1 MIKKYTINKICVT
14 SVSLFLLL
22 MFYLVPSTPESE
34 VKIDKSIGNKKEV
47 VVYLMDKDYYLGRMI
62 EYASY
67 DNIVDLVNKKLNIL
81 INGSDELNSFSPII
95 PKNTKVNSIKVDK
108 NNIYIDFSKDILNV
122 SKYNEELMIESI
134 IYTITDINGIDNIY
148 LSINKEPLKILPKS
162 NKEIPYPLNR
172 GYGINK
178 KYDLDSLINITK
190 TTVYF
195 NKSYDDIEY
204 LVPITK
210 VMNTTSEKIDIII
223 EELKSIVNAQYN
235 LNSYI
240 PNNLEVVSHEVTD
253 DKMNLIFNEF
263 ILDKEKSVVLE
274 EVKYAIAQS
283 IFDNYNVKEVV
294 FSTKDKNNIATIT
307 KNN

>member
-14 SVSLFLLL
+14 SVSLFLIL

-34 VKIDKSIGNKKEV
+34 VKIDKSIGDKKEV

-67 DNIVDLVNKKLNIL
+67 DNIVDLVNKKLDIL

-178 KYDLDSLINITK
+178 KYDLDSLNNITK

-195 NKSYDDIEY
+195 NKSYDDVEY

-240 PNNLEVVSHEVTD
+240 SNDLEVVSHDVND

-263 ILDKEKSVVLE
+263 ILDKEKLVVLE

-283 IFDNYNVKEVV
+283 VFDNYNVKEVV

>member
-14 SVSLFLLL
+14 SVSLFLIL

-67 DNIVDLVNKKLNIL
+67 DNIVDLVNKKLDIL

-162 NKEIPYPLNR
+162 NKEIPHPLNR

-178 KYDLDSLINITK
+178 KYDLDSLNNITK

-195 NKSYDDIEY
+195 NKSYDDVEY

-240 PNNLEVVSHEVTD
+240 PNNLEVVSHEVND

-263 ILDKEKSVVLE
+263 ILDKEKLVVLE

-294 FSTKDKNNIATIT
+294 FSTKEKNNIATIT

>member
-14 SVSLFLLL
+14 SVSLFLIL

-34 VKIDKSIGNKKEV
+34 VKIDKSIGDKKEV

-67 DNIVDLVNKKLNIL
+67 DNIVDLVNKKLDIL

-178 KYDLDSLINITK
+178 KYDLDSLNNITK
-190 TTVYF
+190 TTIYF
-195 NKSYDDIEY
+195 NKSYNDVEY

-240 PNNLEVVSHEVTD
+240 PNNLEVVSHEVND

-263 ILDKEKSVVLE
+263 ILDKEKLVVLE

-283 IFDNYNVKEVV
+283 VFDNYNVKEVV
-294 FSTKDKNNIATIT
+294 FSTKEKNNIATIT

>member
-1 MIKKYTINKICVT
+1 MIKKYTINKLCVT
-14 SVSLFLLL
+14 SVSLFLIL

-34 VKIDKSIGNKKEV
+34 VKIDKSIGDKKEV

-67 DNIVDLVNKKLNIL
+67 DNIVDLVNKKLDIL

-178 KYDLDSLINITK
+178 KYDLDSLNNITK
-190 TTVYF
+190 TTIYF
-195 NKSYDDIEY
+195 NKSYDDVEY

-240 PNNLEVVSHEVTD
+240 PNDLEVVSHDVND

-263 ILDKEKSVVLE
+263 ILDKEKLVVLE
-274 EVKYAIAQS
+274 EVTYAIAQS

-294 FSTKDKNNIATIT
+294 FSTKEKNNIATIT

>member
-1 MIKKYTINKICVT
+1 MIKKYTINKLCVT

-34 VKIDKSIGNKKEV
+34 VKIDKSIGDKKEV

-67 DNIVDLVNKKLNIL
+67 DNIVDLVNKKLDIL

-178 KYDLDSLINITK
+178 KYDLDSLNNITK

-195 NKSYDDIEY
+195 NKSYNDVEY

-240 PNNLEVVSHEVTD
+240 SNNLEVVSHEVND

-263 ILDKEKSVVLE
+263 ILDKEKLVVLE

>member
-1 MIKKYTINKICVT
+1 MIKKYTINKLCVT

-34 VKIDKSIGNKKEV
+34 VKIDKSIGDKKEV

-67 DNIVDLVNKKLNIL
+67 DNIVDLVNKKLDIL

-178 KYDLDSLINITK
+178 KYDLDSLNNITK

-195 NKSYDDIEY
+195 NKSYNDVEY

-240 PNNLEVVSHEVTD
+240 SNNLEVVSHDVND

-263 ILDKEKSVVLE
+263 ILDKEKLVVLE

>member
-14 SVSLFLLL
+14 SVSLFLIL

-34 VKIDKSIGNKKEV
+34 VKIDKSIGDKKEV

-67 DNIVDLVNKKLNIL
+67 DNIVDLVNKKLDIL

-178 KYDLDSLINITK
+178 KYDLDSLNNITK
-190 TTVYF
+190 TTIYF
-195 NKSYDDIEY
+195 NKSYNDVEY

-240 PNNLEVVSHEVTD
+240 PNNLEVVSHEVSD

-263 ILDKEKSVVLE
+263 ILDKEKLVVLE

>member
-1 MIKKYTINKICVT
+1 MIKKYTINKLCVT
-14 SVSLFLLL
+14 SVSLFLIL

-34 VKIDKSIGNKKEV
+34 VKIDKSIGDKKEV

-67 DNIVDLVNKKLNIL
+67 DNIVDLVNKKLDIL

-178 KYDLDSLINITK
+178 KYDLDSLNNITK

-195 NKSYDDIEY
+195 NKSYDDVEY

-240 PNNLEVVSHEVTD
+240 PNNLEAVSHEVND

-263 ILDKEKSVVLE
+263 ILDKEKLVVLE
-274 EVKYAIAQS
+274 EVKYAISQS

-294 FSTKDKNNIATIT
+294 FSTKEKNNIATIT

>member
-14 SVSLFLLL
+14 SVSLFLIL

-34 VKIDKSIGNKKEV
+34 VKIDKSIGDKKEV

-67 DNIVDLVNKKLNIL
+67 DNIVDLVNKKLDIL

-178 KYDLDSLINITK
+178 KYDLDSLNNITK
-190 TTVYF
+190 TTIYF
-195 NKSYDDIEY
+195 NKSYNDVEY

-240 PNNLEVVSHEVTD
+240 PNNLEVVSHEVND

-263 ILDKEKSVVLE
+263 ILDKEKLVVLE

-294 FSTKDKNNIATIT
+294 FSTKEKNNIATIT

>member
-14 SVSLFLLL
+14 SVSLFLIL

-34 VKIDKSIGNKKEV
+34 VKIDKSIGDKKEV

-67 DNIVDLVNKKLNIL
+67 DNIVDLVNKKLDIL
-81 INGSDELNSFSPII
+81 INGSDELNSFNPII

-108 NNIYIDFSKDILNV
+108 NNVYIDFSKDILNV

-178 KYDLDSLINITK
+178 KYDLDSLNNITK

-195 NKSYDDIEY
+195 NKSYDDVEY

>member
-67 DNIVDLVNKKLNIL
+67 DNIVDLVNKKLDIL

-178 KYDLDSLINITK
+178 KYDLDSLNNITK

-195 NKSYDDIEY
+195 NKSYDDVEY

-240 PNNLEVVSHEVTD
+240 PNNLEVVSHEVND

-263 ILDKEKSVVLE
+263 ILDKEKLVVLE

>member
-67 DNIVDLVNKKLNIL
+67 DNIVDLVNKKLDIL

-178 KYDLDSLINITK
+178 KYDLDSLNNITK

-195 NKSYDDIEY
+195 NKSYDDVEY

-240 PNNLEVVSHEVTD
+240 PNNLEVVSHEVND

-263 ILDKEKSVVLE
+263 ILDKEKLVVLE

-294 FSTKDKNNIATIT
+294 FSTKEKNNIATIT

>member
-14 SVSLFLLL
+14 SVSLFLIL

-34 VKIDKSIGNKKEV
+34 IKIDKSIGDKKEV

-67 DNIVDLVNKKLNIL
+67 DNIVDLVNKKLDIL

-178 KYDLDSLINITK
+178 KYDLDSLNNITK

-195 NKSYDDIEY
+195 NKSYDDVEY

-240 PNNLEVVSHEVTD
+240 PNNLEVVSHEVND

-263 ILDKEKSVVLE
+263 ILDKEKLVVLE

-294 FSTKDKNNIATIT
+294 FSTKEKNNIATIT

>member
-14 SVSLFLLL
+14 SVSLFLIL

-34 VKIDKSIGNKKEV
+34 VKIDKSIGDKKEV

-67 DNIVDLVNKKLNIL
+67 DNIVDLVNKKLDIL

-178 KYDLDSLINITK
+178 KYDLDSLNNITK

-195 NKSYDDIEY
+195 NKSYDDVEY

-240 PNNLEVVSHEVTD
+240 PNNLEVVSHEVND

-263 ILDKEKSVVLE
+263 ILDKEKLVVLE

>member
-14 SVSLFLLL
+14 SVSLFLIL

-34 VKIDKSIGNKKEV
+34 IKIDKSIGDKKEV

-67 DNIVDLVNKKLNIL
+67 DNIVDLVNKKLDIL

-178 KYDLDSLINITK
+178 KYDLDSLNNITK
-190 TTVYF
+190 TTIYF
-195 NKSYDDIEY
+195 NKSYNDVEY

-240 PNNLEVVSHEVTD
+240 PNNLEVVSHEVND

-263 ILDKEKSVVLE
+263 ILDKEKLVVLE

>member
-34 VKIDKSIGNKKEV
+34 VKIDKSIGDKKEV

-67 DNIVDLVNKKLNIL
+67 DNIVDLVNKKLDIL

-178 KYDLDSLINITK
+178 KYDLDSLNNITK

-195 NKSYDDIEY
+195 NKSYDDVEY

-240 PNNLEVVSHEVTD
+240 PNNLEVVSHEVND

-263 ILDKEKSVVLE
+263 ILDKEKLVVLE
-274 EVKYAIAQS
+274 EVKYAISQS

-294 FSTKDKNNIATIT
+294 FSTKEKNNIATIT

>member
-14 SVSLFLLL
+14 SVSLFLIL

-34 VKIDKSIGNKKEV
+34 VKIDKSIGDKKEV

-67 DNIVDLVNKKLNIL
+67 DNIVDLVNKKLDIL

-178 KYDLDSLINITK
+178 KYDLDSLNNITK

-195 NKSYDDIEY
+195 NKSYDDVEY

-240 PNNLEVVSHEVTD
+240 PNNLEVVSHEVND

-263 ILDKEKSVVLE
+263 ILDKEKLVVLE

-283 IFDNYNVKEVV
+283 VFDNYNVKEVV
-294 FSTKDKNNIATIT
+294 FSTKEKNNIATIT
-307 KNN
+307 

>member
-14 SVSLFLLL
+14 SVSLFLIL

-34 VKIDKSIGNKKEV
+34 VKIDKSIGDKKEV

-67 DNIVDLVNKKLNIL
+67 DNIVDLVNKKLDIL

-178 KYDLDSLINITK
+178 KYDLDSLNNITK
-190 TTVYF
+190 TTIYF
-195 NKSYDDIEY
+195 NKSYDDVEY

-240 PNNLEVVSHEVTD
+240 PNDLEVVSHDVND

-263 ILDKEKSVVLE
+263 ILDKEKLVVLE

>member
-14 SVSLFLLL
+14 SVSLFLIL

-34 VKIDKSIGNKKEV
+34 VKIDKSIGDKKEV

-67 DNIVDLVNKKLNIL
+67 DNIVDLVNKKLDIL

-178 KYDLDSLINITK
+178 KYDLDSLNNITK

-195 NKSYDDIEY
+195 NKSHDDVEY

-240 PNNLEVVSHEVTD
+240 PNNLEVVSHEVND

-263 ILDKEKSVVLE
+263 ILDKEKLVVLE

-294 FSTKDKNNIATIT
+294 FSTKEKNNIATIT

>member
-1 MIKKYTINKICVT
+1 MIKKYTINKLCVT
-14 SVSLFLLL
+14 SVSLFLIL

-34 VKIDKSIGNKKEV
+34 VKIDKSIGDKKEV

-67 DNIVDLVNKKLNIL
+67 DNIVDLVNKKLDIL

-178 KYDLDSLINITK
+178 KYDLDSLNNITK
-190 TTVYF
+190 TTIYF

-240 PNNLEVVSHEVTD
+240 PNNLEVVSHEVND

-263 ILDKEKSVVLE
+263 ILDKEKLVVLE

>member
-14 SVSLFLLL
+14 SVSLFLIL

-34 VKIDKSIGNKKEV
+34 VKIDKSIGDKKEV

-67 DNIVDLVNKKLNIL
+67 DNIVDLVNKKLDIL

-178 KYDLDSLINITK
+178 KYDLDSLNNITK

-195 NKSYDDIEY
+195 NKSYDDVEY

-240 PNNLEVVSHEVTD
+240 PNDLEVVSHDVND

-263 ILDKEKSVVLE
+263 ILDKEKLVVLE

-294 FSTKDKNNIATIT
+294 FSTKEKNNIATIT

>member
-14 SVSLFLLL
+14 SVSLFLIL

-34 VKIDKSIGNKKEV
+34 VKIDKSIGDKKEV

-67 DNIVDLVNKKLNIL
+67 DNIVDLVNKKLDIL

-148 LSINKEPLKILPKS
+148 LSINKEALKILPKS

-178 KYDLDSLINITK
+178 KYDLDSLNNITK
-190 TTVYF
+190 TTIYF

-240 PNNLEVVSHEVTD
+240 PNNLEVVSHEVND

-263 ILDKEKSVVLE
+263 ILDKEKLVVLE

>member
-14 SVSLFLLL
+14 SVSLFLIL

-34 VKIDKSIGNKKEV
+34 VKIDKSIGDKKEV

-67 DNIVDLVNKKLNIL
+67 DNIVDLVNKKLDIL

-178 KYDLDSLINITK
+178 KYDLDSLNNITK

-195 NKSYDDIEY
+195 NKSYDDVEY

-240 PNNLEVVSHEVTD
+240 PNNLEVVSHEVND

-263 ILDKEKSVVLE
+263 ILDKEKLVVLE

-283 IFDNYNVKEVV
+283 VFDNYNVKEVV
-294 FSTKDKNNIATIT
+294 FSTKEKNNIATIT

>member
-22 MFYLVPSTPESE
+22 MFYLVPSSPESE
-34 VKIDKSIGNKKEV
+34 VKIDKSIGDKKEV

-67 DNIVDLVNKKLNIL
+67 DNIVDLVNKKLDIL

-178 KYDLDSLINITK
+178 KYDLDSLNNITK

-195 NKSYDDIEY
+195 NKSYDDVEY

-240 PNNLEVVSHEVTD
+240 PNNLEVVSHEVND

-263 ILDKEKSVVLE
+263 ILDKEKLVVLE

-294 FSTKDKNNIATIT
+294 FSTKEKNNIATIT

>member
-67 DNIVDLVNKKLNIL
+67 DNIVDLVNKKLDIL

-178 KYDLDSLINITK
+178 KYDLDSLNNITK

-283 IFDNYNVKEVV
+283 VFDNYNVKEVV
-294 FSTKDKNNIATIT
+294 FSTEEKNNIATIT

>member
-14 SVSLFLLL
+14 SVSLFLIL

-34 VKIDKSIGNKKEV
+34 VKIDKSIGDKKEV

-67 DNIVDLVNKKLNIL
+67 DNIVDLVNKKLDIL

-162 NKEIPYPLNR
+162 NKEISYPLNR

-178 KYDLDSLINITK
+178 KYDLDSLNNITK

-195 NKSYDDIEY
+195 NKSYNDVEY

-240 PNNLEVVSHEVTD
+240 PNNLEVVSHEVND

-263 ILDKEKSVVLE
+263 ILDKEKLVVLE

>member
-14 SVSLFLLL
+14 SVSLFLIL

-34 VKIDKSIGNKKEV
+34 VKIDKSIGDKKEV

-67 DNIVDLVNKKLNIL
+67 DNIFDLVNKKLDIL

-178 KYDLDSLINITK
+178 KYDLDSLNNITK

-195 NKSYDDIEY
+195 NKSYDDVEY

-240 PNNLEVVSHEVTD
+240 PNNLEVVSHDVND

-263 ILDKEKSVVLE
+263 ILDKEKLVVLE

-294 FSTKDKNNIATIT
+294 FSTKEKNNIATIT

>member
-14 SVSLFLLL
+14 SVSLFLIL

-34 VKIDKSIGNKKEV
+34 VKIDKSIGDKKEV

-67 DNIVDLVNKKLNIL
+67 DNIVDLVNKKLDIL
-81 INGSDELNSFSPII
+81 INGSDELNSFNPII

-108 NNIYIDFSKDILNV
+108 NNVYIDFSKDILNV

-148 LSINKEPLKILPKS
+148 LSINKEPLKTLPKS

-178 KYDLDSLINITK
+178 KYDLDSLNNITK

-195 NKSYDDIEY
+195 NKSYDDVEY

>member
-14 SVSLFLLL
+14 SVSLFLML

-34 VKIDKSIGNKKEV
+34 VKIDKSIGDKKEV

-67 DNIVDLVNKKLNIL
+67 DNIVDLVNKKLDIL

-178 KYDLDSLINITK
+178 KYDLDSLNNITK
-190 TTVYF
+190 TTIYF
-195 NKSYDDIEY
+195 NKSYNDVEY

-240 PNNLEVVSHEVTD
+240 PNNLEVVSHEVND

-263 ILDKEKSVVLE
+263 ILDKEKLVVLE

>member
-67 DNIVDLVNKKLNIL
+67 DNIVDLVNKKLDIL

-178 KYDLDSLINITK
+178 KYDLDSLNNITK

-195 NKSYDDIEY
+195 SKSYDDIEY

>member
-14 SVSLFLLL
+14 SVSLFLIL

-34 VKIDKSIGNKKEV
+34 VKIDKSIGDKKEV

-67 DNIVDLVNKKLNIL
+67 DNIVDLVNKKLDIL

-178 KYDLDSLINITK
+178 KYDLDSLNNITK

-195 NKSYDDIEY
+195 NKSYNDVEY

-240 PNNLEVVSHEVTD
+240 PNNLEVVSHEVND

-263 ILDKEKSVVLE
+263 ILDKEKLVVLE

-294 FSTKDKNNIATIT
+294 FSTKEKNNIATIT

>member
-14 SVSLFLLL
+14 SVSLFLIL

-34 VKIDKSIGNKKEV
+34 VKIDKSIGDKKEV

-67 DNIVDLVNKKLNIL
+67 DNIVDLVNRKLDIL

-178 KYDLDSLINITK
+178 KYDLDSLNNITK

-240 PNNLEVVSHEVTD
+240 PNNLEVVSHEVND

-263 ILDKEKSVVLE
+263 ILDKEKLVVLE

-294 FSTKDKNNIATIT
+294 FSTKEKNNIATIT

>member
-14 SVSLFLLL
+14 SVSLFLIL

-34 VKIDKSIGNKKEV
+34 VKIDKSIGDKKEV

-67 DNIVDLVNKKLNIL
+67 DNIVDLVNKKLDIL

-148 LSINKEPLKILPKS
+148 LSINKEPLKILLKS

-178 KYDLDSLINITK
+178 KYDLDSLNNITK

-195 NKSYDDIEY
+195 NKSYNDVEY

-240 PNNLEVVSHEVTD
+240 PNNLEVVSHEVND

-263 ILDKEKSVVLE
+263 ILDKEKLVVLE

>member
-14 SVSLFLLL
+14 SVSLFLIL

-34 VKIDKSIGNKKEV
+34 VKIDKSIGDKKEV

-67 DNIVDLVNKKLNIL
+67 DNIVDLVNKKLDIL

-178 KYDLDSLINITK
+178 KYDLDSLNNITK
-190 TTVYF
+190 TTIYF
-195 NKSYDDIEY
+195 NKSYDDVEY

-240 PNNLEVVSHEVTD
+240 PNNLEVVSHEVND

-263 ILDKEKSVVLE
+263 ILDKEKLVVLE

>member
-1 MIKKYTINKICVT
+1 MIKKYTINKLCVT
-14 SVSLFLLL
+14 SVSLFLIL

-34 VKIDKSIGNKKEV
+34 VKIDKSIGDKKEV

-67 DNIVDLVNKKLNIL
+67 DNIVDLVNKKLDIL

-95 PKNTKVNSIKVDK
+95 PRNTKVNSIKVDK

-178 KYDLDSLINITK
+178 KYDLDSLNNITK
-190 TTVYF
+190 TTIYF
-195 NKSYDDIEY
+195 NKSYDDVEY

-240 PNNLEVVSHEVTD
+240 PNNLEVVSHDVND

-263 ILDKEKSVVLE
+263 ILDKEKLVVLE

-294 FSTKDKNNIATIT
+294 FSTKEKNNIATIT